1 MTGPEDGPPSART
14 EADRAA
20 ASDARSAQVPAAE
33 PPTPAPAVGPLD
45 AAAVRRIWPEVL
57 DAVKRRRRTTH
68 ALLMNVSVHS
78 VDHGVLTLTIS
89 TGPLYRIL
97 AQDINTDVV
106 RGAVR
111 DVLGV
116 DWRVQVR
123 VDGGP
128 AVGGADPTTPA
139 APPPEEDPRE
149 DEPSPPPAGAE
160 PAGRTDPE
168 EAAISLLESTL
179 GAAGSRTGPGSG
191 ILRPVHP
198 RLRVSPTR

>member
-1 MTGPEDGPPSART
+1 MPPASAGKPAKPRRERT
-14 EADRAA
+14 SGRVRGD
-20 ASDARSAQVPAAE
+20 SGAAE
-33 PPTPAPAVGPLD
+33 TAGSPTPAVEPAAATSAPTPAVGPVD

-57 DAVKRRRRTTH
+57 DAAKRRRRTTH

-78 VDHGVLTLTIS
+78 VDKGTLTLTIS
-89 TGPLYRIL
+89 SEPLSRIL
-97 AQDINTDVV
+97 AQDVNTDVV

-128 AVGGADPTTPA
+128 AVGGADPSTPA
-139 APPPEEDPRE
+139 APPPEEDPRD

-160 PAGRTDPE
+160 PAARVDPE
-168 EAAISLLESTL
+168 EAAISLLQSTL
-179 GAAGSRTGPGSG
+179 GAKRMDD
-191 ILRPVHP
+191 
-198 RLRVSPTR
+198 